1 MDSSK
6 LTKDKRKALRTRS
19 AEIVKGRNDETIRDA
34 ALELADLAVPDKKE
48 EAGRTGLRVSKE
60 YITEI
65 AMSVRKTMRNKER
78 SRMLVTELWNAGH
91 DEARLLAS
99 LILAPSLLARDEETE
114 TANVAFVRELL
125 LQTKNQLV
133 LEALAEAVSDEVE
146 GGRGSNWMDSMNAWA
161 RESEIRLQTFGL
173 SMYGHLF
180 SRGLSPEKLFDAFQ
194 LAKRLLPV
202 QDPEVAKS
210 ISSLLVSC
218 LKKHE
223 PAVVR
228 FLEKVEKEEGETA
241 EIVWEELQS
250 RLDAAKE
257 VEPEGAL
264 VT

>member
-6 LTKDKRKALRTRS
+6 LTKEKRKALRKAS
-19 AEIVKGRNDETIRDA
+19 VEIVKGRNDETILDA
-34 ALELADLAVPDKKE
+34 ARELADLAVPKKKE
-48 EAGRTGLRVSKE
+48 EPGRTGLRVSKE

-78 SRMLVTELWNAGH
+78 MRLLVTALWSAGH
-91 DEARLLAS
+91 DEARLLGA
-99 LILAPSLLARDEETE
+99 LILAPSLVARDEETE
-114 TANVAFVRELL
+114 TANIAYVRELL

-133 LEALAEAVSDEVE
+133 LDALAEAVSDEVE
-146 GGRGSNWMDSMNAWA
+146 AGRGSSWMDSMNAWA
-161 RESEIRLQTFGL
+161 KESEIRLQTFGL

-194 LAKRLLPV
+194 LAKRLLPTE
-202 QDPEVAKS
+202 DPEVAKAIVS
-210 ISSLLVSC
+210 MLVSC

-228 FLEKVEKEEGETA
+228 FLAKVEHEEGETA
-241 EIVWEELQS
+241 EFVWEEIS
-250 RLDAAKE
+250 GRLDAAQE
-257 VEPEGAL
+257 AQPDAEL